1 MGHDLGL
8 FLYIVVTAGFQFMLD
23 LHVCSLAVF
32 QKA

>member
-8 FLYIVVTAGFQFMLD
+8 FMYIVVAARFQFMLD
-23 LHVCSLAVF
+23 LHVCSLTEF